1 MTRYTTTDEMTE
13 TEMRADYKQWHEKNY
28 INLVLLA
35 FQTQKKT
42 GNEIINFGD
51 WTMQQYVIYRRN
63 QDSQYA

>member
-51 WTMQQYVIYRRN
+51 LTMQQYVIYRRN

>member
-51 WTMQQYVIYRRN
+51 WTMQQYVIYRRT
-63 QDSQYA
+63 QASQYA